1 MIAGPTPVNTA
12 HGIERP
18 PSIELVVELLVF
30 ELTADFGVQVGYAP
44 VTLGIGFPD

>member
-18 PSIELVVELLVF
+18 PSIELVVELLVEGRAVF
-30 ELTADFGVQVGYAP
+30 PSDNVLT
-44 VTLGIGFPD
+44 LS